1 MMKPTR
7 ASSEN
12 HFTNGCTFAANRGNR
27 ARIARPARKGRP
39 MIRKMSS
46 SICQGFSS
54 TAVSSVRA
62 VGCSDPQNATESG
75 STTM

>member
-1 MMKPTR
+1 MMNPTS

-12 HFTNGCTFAANRGNR
+12 HFTKGCTFAANVGNR
-27 ARIARPARKGRP
+27 ARIARPARKGTP
-39 MIRKMSS
+39 MMRKTSS

-62 VGCSDPQNATESG
+62 VGCSDPQNATDSG